1 MSFFIILYFQT
12 FLKCLYVPGTMK
24 NTLIL
29 PELPHLFLSQT
40 SEVYTILIP
49 TLWMRKQV

>member
-1 MSFFIILYFQT
+1 
-12 FLKCLYVPGTMK
+12 MK

-49 TLWMRKQV
+49 TLWMKKQV